1 MYSFLLKMKRIIS
14 LGAAMLVASFFIV
27 IEAQTLPSPYSVENG
42 KVIIAQADKVIS
54 DAPIDRL
61 YFKTLLWFI
70 ERQQISEETQLPL
83 VEIGRDFDNHRVEVA
98 IQFQNKD
105 NQLIYKCLLSV
116 KLAENSI
123 SILASKITAES
134 TVNVIKLVKRTSFD
148 KLQPDKKPK
157 HKEYLDE
164 FSSLYQE
171 YVQQMMGY
179 INSHP
184 MPIVNHMADMIN
196 GRLVKRMTKEE
207 CTLTMMRMP
216 RSCQLQGETLKLMF
230 DSSTYVFIENG
241 VVTNIIR

>member
-1 MYSFLLKMKRIIS
+1 MKRIIS

-123 SILASKITAES
+123 SILA
-134 TVNVIKLVKRTSFD
+134 
-148 KLQPDKKPK
+148 
-157 HKEYLDE
+157 
-164 FSSLYQE
+164 
-171 YVQQMMGY
+171 
-179 INSHP
+179 
-184 MPIVNHMADMIN
+184 
-196 GRLVKRMTKEE
+196 
-207 CTLTMMRMP
+207 
-216 RSCQLQGETLKLMF
+216 
-230 DSSTYVFIENG
+230 
-241 VVTNIIR
+241 